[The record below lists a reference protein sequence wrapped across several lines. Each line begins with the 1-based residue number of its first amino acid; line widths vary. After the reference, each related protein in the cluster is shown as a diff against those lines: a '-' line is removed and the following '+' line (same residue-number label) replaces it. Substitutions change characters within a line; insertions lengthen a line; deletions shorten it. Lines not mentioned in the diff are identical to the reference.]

1 MKITS
6 RNVNG
11 IRAVIQKWFFE
22 FIKEYQPDI
31 ICLQETKAFEIQLP
45 AEFKYMMKDYQYV
58 RHAGTKPWYAGTATF
73 FKEKPLEV
81 RNTFE
86 DQYFHEDGRTVEVKY
101 PDLPDGSPGFTLLNL
116 YVPNGWDRADG
127 REMLTY
133 KLEFYEKLI
142 KYVNNLVKNWEN
154 VIMCGDFN
162 IAHTEIDIA
171 RPKEN
176 KDSIWFLPIERE
188 MISKFISNWYVDCFR
203 KFNPEAKDNYTR
215 RSYRAWAR
223 PKNVWRRIDYFFVSE
238 NFLPK
243 IKKVIHH
250 TDIFGS
256 DHCPISLE
264 R

>member
-1 MKITS
+1 M
-6 RNVNG
+6 
-11 IRAVIQKWFFE
+11 QKGFFE
-22 FIKEYQPDI
+22 FVKNYQPDI
-31 ICLQETKAFEIQLP
+31 LCLQETKAFETQLP
-45 AEFKYMMKDYQYV
+45 AEFKYMMKDYGYV
-58 RHAGTKPWYAGTATF
+58 RHSGTKPWYAGTAIF

-86 DQYFHEDGRTVEVKY
+86 EQYFHEDGRTIEVKY
-101 PDLPDGSPGFTLLNL
+101 SEFTLLNL
-116 YVPNGWDRADG
+116 YVPNWWDRADG

-142 KYVNNLVKNWEN
+142 KYANSLRDKWEN

-188 MISKFISNWYVDCFR
+188 MMTKLISNWYIDCFR
-203 KFNPEAKDNYTR
+203 HFNPGVKDHYTR
-215 RSYRAWAR
+215 RSYRAGAR
-223 PKNVWRRIDYFFVSE
+223 PKNVWRRIDYFFVSD
-238 NFLPK
+238 NFIKNVKK
-243 IKKVIHH
+243 IIHH

-264 R
+264 IS